1 MPKRGRY
8 AQRVSTGIP
17 ILELSP
23 TTYISAWLVHR
34 ALKIRG
40 STDDDDKLYDL
51 SVGPDGGS
59 RNLVDNLEARC
70 GASGET
76 SGVRSLD

>member
-1 MPKRGRY
+1 MPKRGSY
-8 AQRVSTGIP
+8 AQRVSTGIL

-23 TTYISAWLVHR
+23 TTYISPWLVHR
-34 ALKIRG
+34 ALKIRV
-40 STDDDDKLYDL
+40 STDDDYKLYDL

-59 RNLVDNLEARC
+59 RNLVDNLETRC